1 MDMDTRQEL
10 AEATALLETAKGARV
25 RKALAGLVASLQSTA
40 AAEPAEAEADSSS
53 SISSGR
59 TAAAAAAVAAGGDGG
74 GDDVPAALSGSHL
87 PEAEGQVAAGA
98 AGAPVVP
105 AAKVEGGVPAPPR
118 APERKYATVEKF
130 AWDQG
135 SFSSPKVS
143 VYVPLEGVGAAKD
156 RVSCSFTSRGFDLTV
171 KDLNGKS
178 YRLLQNNLDK
188 DIVPGESKI
197 LVKRDKV
204 IVKLQ
209 KVKGEYG
216 TYDNWA
222 NLAAKKAKRVDT
234 KANPQA
240 GIMDMM
246 KDMYDDGD
254 ESTKKLI
261 GEEAMLKSHQNRGA
275 QPGSSF
281 DKPDPYGS
289 SSSSSSGSGLG
300 GLGGGGGGK
309 SSSPFDGLGEGLGGL
324 GGAGGGP
331 GGNLDSMMDDLN
343 MDLDKDPGDGGWGA
357 GGKDD
362 FGFGSAVPPPQA
374 SSEPV
379 PAAEEEEEV
388 GGGVEEAKA
397 ERSGGGG
404 DAESSSNPLEDLDD

>member
-10 AEATALLETAKGARV
+10 AEATALLETAKGPRV
-25 RKALAGLVASLQSTA
+25 RKALSGLVASLQSAA
-40 AAEPAEAEADSSS
+40 AAEPAQAETDSSS
-53 SISSGR
+53 SSR
-59 TAAAAAAVAAGGDGG
+59 TAAPAVAPAGGDGG
-74 GDDVPAALSGSHL
+74 GDGVPAALSGSHL
-87 PEAEGQVAAGA
+87 PEAEEGKAAAEA
-98 AGAPVVP
+98 AAASVP

-143 VYVPLEGVGAAKD
+143 VYVPLEGVGAAKE

-171 KDLNGKS
+171 KDLNGKN

-216 TYDNWA
+216 SYENWA
-222 NLAAKKAKRVDT
+222 NLAAKKAKKIDT

-261 GEEAMLKSHQNRGA
+261 GEGAMLKSHQNRGGP
-275 QPGSSF
+275 PGSSF

-289 SSSSSSGSGLG
+289 SSSGLGGLG
-300 GLGGGGGGK
+300 GLGGGGAGK
-309 SSSPFDGLGEGLGGL
+309 SSSPFDGLGAGLGGL
-324 GGAGGGP
+324 GGAGGGL
-331 GGNLDSMMDDLN
+331 GGNLGSMMDDLN

-362 FGFGSAVPPPQA
+362 FGFGSAAPPPQA

-379 PAAEEEEEV
+379 PAAAEEEGEQD
-388 GGGVEEAKA
+388 GGVEEAKA
-397 ERSGGGG
+397 GERSGGGG
-404 DAESSSNPLEDLDD
+404 DTESSSNPLEDLDD

>member
-1 MDMDTRQEL
+1 TPQPQRTPKWIGEESGSLDSLEMDMDTRQEL
-10 AEATALLETAKGARV
+10 AEATALLETAKGPRI
-25 RKALAGLVASLQSTA
+25 RKALSGLVASLQSTA
-40 AAEPAEAEADSSS
+40 AAEPTEAGTDSSS
-53 SISSGR
+53 SSSSSSR
-59 TAAAAAAVAAGGDGG
+59 MAATAAVVVAGGDGG

-87 PEAEGQVAAGA
+87 PEAEGQAAAEA

-143 VYVPLEGVGAAKD
+143 VYVPLEGVGAAKE

-222 NLAAKKAKRVDT
+222 SLAAKKAKKVDT

-275 QPGSSF
+275 PPGSSF

-289 SSSSSSGSGLG
+289 GSSSSSSGGLG
-300 GLGGGGGGK
+300 
-309 SSSPFDGLGEGLGGL
+309 GLGGL
-324 GGAGGGP
+324 GGAGGGL
-331 GGNLDSMMDDLN
+331 GGNLGSMMDDLN
-343 MDLDKDPGDGGWGA
+343 MDLDKDPGDGGWGG

-379 PAAEEEEEV
+379 PAAEEEGEE
-388 GGGVEEAKA
+388 GRGVEEAKA

-404 DAESSSNPLEDLDD
+404 DAESSS

>member
-10 AEATALLETAKGARV
+10 AEATALLETAKGPRV
-25 RKALAGLVASLQSTA
+25 RKALSGLVASLQSTA
-40 AAEPAEAEADSSS
+40 AAEPAEAETDSSS
-53 SISSGR
+53 SSSR
-59 TAAAAAAVAAGGDGG
+59 PAAAAVAVAAGGDGG

-87 PEAEGQVAAGA
+87 PEAEGQAAAEA

-118 APERKYATVEKF
+118 APERN
-130 AWDQG
+130 
-135 SFSSPKVS
+135 PKVS
-143 VYVPLEGVGAAKD
+143 VYVPLEGVGEAKE
-156 RVSCSFTSRGFDLTV
+156 RVSCSFTTRGFDLTV

-209 KVKGEYG
+209 KAYRLDQARLEFQEYGRELTIVDTCLPTPRPDKVKGEYG

-234 KANPQA
+234 KADPQA

-246 KDMYDDGD
+246 KDMYDEGD

-261 GEEAMLKSHQNRGA
+261 GEDVKASKRSV
-275 QPGSSF
+275 GSR
-281 DKPDPYGS
+281 
-289 SSSSSSGSGLG
+289 
-300 GLGGGGGGK
+300 
-309 SSSPFDGLGEGLGGL
+309 
-324 GGAGGGP
+324 
-331 GGNLDSMMDDLN
+331 
-343 MDLDKDPGDGGWGA
+343 
-357 GGKDD
+357 
-362 FGFGSAVPPPQA
+362 V
-374 SSEPV
+374 
-379 PAAEEEEEV
+379 
-388 GGGVEEAKA
+388 
-397 ERSGGGG
+397 
-404 DAESSSNPLEDLDD
+404 

>member
-10 AEATALLETAKGARV
+10 AEATALLETAKGPRV
-25 RKALAGLVASLQSTA
+25 RKALSGLVASLQSTA
-40 AAEPAEAEADSSS
+40 AAEPAEAETDSSS
-53 SISSGR
+53 SR
-59 TAAAAAAVAAGGDGG
+59 TAAAAAAVAASGDGG

-87 PEAEGQVAAGA
+87 PEAEGQAAAEA

-105 AAKVEGGVPAPPR
+105 ATKVEGGVPAPPR

-143 VYVPLEGVGAAKD
+143 VYVPLEGVGAAKE

-222 NLAAKKAKRVDT
+222 NLAAKKAKRVDP

-261 GEEAMLKSHQNRGA
+261 GEAMLKSHQNRGA
-275 QPGSSF
+275 PPGSSF

-289 SSSSSSGSGLG
+289 GSSSSSGLGGLG
-300 GLGGGGGGK
+300 GLGGGGAGK

-324 GGAGGGP
+324 GGAGGGL
-331 GGNLDSMMDDLN
+331 GGNLGSMMDDLN
-343 MDLDKDPGDGGWGA
+343 MDLDKDTGDGGWGA

-379 PAAEEEEEV
+379 PAAEEEGEE